1 MKNTRIVRTYMVRK
15 GVISRESETHGKLY
29 HQSENMLLS

>member
-1 MKNTRIVRTYMVRK
+1 MVRK
-15 GVISRESETHGKLY
+15 GVISRESETHWKLY